1 LIAVVAH
8 RSGGTRCKHK
18 MARSKEDI
26 DAERELAVGLV
37 IGCALDVQTS
47 NSVELVGGISG
58 LEKLLTAIKQL
69 SRVFGWP
76 DESQNGDDESE
87 HDDTR
92 H

>member
-1 LIAVVAH
+1 
-8 RSGGTRCKHK
+8 
-18 MARSKEDI
+18 MAQSKEDI

-47 NSVELVGGISG
+47 NSVELVRGISG

-76 DESQNGDDESE
+76 DENGENGTE
-87 HDDTR
+87 QDDTR